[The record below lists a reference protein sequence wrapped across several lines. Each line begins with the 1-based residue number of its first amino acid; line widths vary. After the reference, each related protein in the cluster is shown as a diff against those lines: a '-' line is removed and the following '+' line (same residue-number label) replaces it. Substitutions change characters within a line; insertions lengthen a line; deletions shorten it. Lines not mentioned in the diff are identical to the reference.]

1 MEPLNKGLGGIFM
14 LKYFIIYLIL
24 INLIAFLAMYIDKR
38 KAKYG
43 KWRIPEQTLF
53 ILALIGGSIG
63 AIAGMYTFRHKTKK
77 LRFTIVFPVILVMQI
92 ILIASIWN
100 DFLRN

>member
-1 MEPLNKGLGGIFM
+1 MSDLTKFL
-14 LKYFIIYLIL
+14 IIYVLV
-24 INLIAFLAMYIDKR
+24 INLIAFLAMYVDKR

-53 ILALIGGSIG
+53 VLALIGGSIG

-77 LRFTIVFPVILVMQI
+77 LRFSVGFPVILILQI
-92 ILIASIWN
+92 LLIFMVYN
-100 DFLRN
+100 DFIR

>member
-1 MEPLNKGLGGIFM
+1 MSDITKFL
-14 LKYFIIYLIL
+14 IIYVIA

-38 KAKYG
+38 RARYG

-77 LRFTIVFPVILVMQI
+77 LRFSIGFPVILILQI
-92 ILIASIWN
+92 LLIFMIYN
-100 DFLRN
+100 DFIK